1 MRRGVI
7 FSCLL
12 VRVASSKAI
21 NRPRI
26 DTAKA
31 ASFSSVG
38 IVNTGVLER
47 LMFSITNRPPKI
59 LPHARRFR
67 GLITAG
73 LFSLMGE
80 RGKKRG
86 VPIVTKKITR
96 RL

>member
-1 MRRGVI
+1 
-7 FSCLL
+7 LL
-12 VRVASSKAI
+12 VRVANSSAV
-21 NRPRI
+21 NNPRI
-26 DTAKA
+26 ETAKA
-31 ASFSSVG
+31 ASFSSAG
-38 IVNTGVLER
+38 IVNTGVLKR
-47 LMFSITNRPPKI
+47 LILSITNRPPKI
-59 LPHARRFR
+59 LPHAKRLR